1 MWFWF
6 ALSAAIISGVSV
18 TFNKRVLNR
27 GVHSSVVSFFLFLIL
42 TLGSLVFLIRDHS
55 GSIDNIFFIAC
66 GVSSI
71 VFAVAKTMQLNI
83 FSKNNLSEIYP
94 LASLSPLILY
104 IIGLVTLNESIKLTA
119 LIGLF
124 IMISGVYLIN
134 YKSENKD
141 LLHPLKHLFQHKSSI
156 LYIMAIILS
165 SISAIAEKVAINHT
179 VGSNIFYLAFYE
191 NLFLMII
198 TGAYVIKTNKL
209 WANEIKVNFGK
220 LLIAGLIYGLLY
232 FLVIS
237 GFKDG
242 PVALVSAIKKMEVL
256 FVLGISYFVF
266 KERPSKY
273 VYIGV
278 ILMLIAVLLIKL

>member
-1 MWFWF
+1 MWFWY
-6 ALSAAIISGVSV
+6 ALSAAIISGISV
-18 TFNKRVLNR
+18 TFNKKVLNR

-42 TLGSLVFLIRDHS
+42 TLGSLVFLIKDHS

-66 GVSSI
+66 GVSAL

-94 LASLSPLILY
+94 LGSLSLLILY
-104 IIGLVTLNESIKLTA
+104 IIGLITLNESIKVTA

-134 YKSENKD
+134 YKSANKD
-141 LLHPLKHLFQHKSSI
+141 LLHPIKHLFRHNSSI
-156 LYIMAIILS
+156 LYIIAIILS
-165 SISAIAEKVAINHT
+165 AVSAISEKVAINHT
-179 VGSNIFYLAFYE
+179 IGSNIFYLAFYE
-191 NLFLMII
+191 NLFLMIL
-198 TGAYVIKTNKL
+198 TGSYVIKTNKL
-209 WANEIKVNFGK
+209 WVSEIKKNLK
-220 LLIAGLIYGLLY
+220 NLIIAGSLYALLY
-232 FLVIS
+232 YLVLS

-242 PVALVSAIKKMEVL
+242 PIALVSAIKKLEVL

-278 ILMLIAVLLIKL
+278 VLMLIAVLLIKL